1 MERSIRSYTILMLE
15 DDADDRHI
23 TETSFSANSHY
34 IDLVFL
40 VNGHQVMQYLSD
52 CGPGKRFNFPDL
64 VLLDKNVPMHS
75 GLDVLREIKSHPLYK
90 KIPVV
95 MVSGTA
101 YEQDVTEAYEQGV
114 NSFIQKP
121 ANDKLTLEKISSFVN
136 YWFGTVE
143 LPVMA

>member
-1 MERSIRSYTILMLE
+1 MEEKSRTYTILMLE

-23 TETSFSANSHY
+23 TESTLSSNEHS

-40 VNGHQVMQYLSD
+40 VNGHQVMQYLTD
-52 CGPGKRFNFPDL
+52 CGSGKHFAFPDL
-64 VLLDKNVPMHS
+64 ILLDKNVPLHG
-75 GLDVLREIKSHPLYK
+75 GLDVLRELKAHPVYK

-101 YEQDVTEAYEQGV
+101 YPQDVAAAYELGA

-121 ANDKLTLEKISSFVN
+121 ANDRLTLEKISSFVN
-136 YWFGTVE
+136 YWFDTVE
-143 LPVMA
+143 LPAMA